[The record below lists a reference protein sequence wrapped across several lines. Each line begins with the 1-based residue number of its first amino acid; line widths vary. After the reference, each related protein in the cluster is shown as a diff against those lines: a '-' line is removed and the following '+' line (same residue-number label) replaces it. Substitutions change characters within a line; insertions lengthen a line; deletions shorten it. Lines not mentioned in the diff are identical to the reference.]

1 MHQLLY
7 YNISIYL
14 SRLPAFCKSESQRLL
29 PRTLREPRQA
39 TKAAPPASTLRV
51 SSNIAQPFIDDN
63 DFHYQ
68 LRYCDFRLRIPA
80 NLVMFEAISF
90 IPDSQELT

>member
-39 TKAAPPASTLRV
+39 TKAAPPASTLRGQ
-51 SSNIAQPFIDDN
+51 SNIAQPFINDN

-68 LRYCDFRLRIPA
+68 LSNDDFRLRIPA

-90 IPDSQELT
+90 IADFQELT